1 MLVLSRKPE
10 EKVVISL
17 SFLKEVIAFAYEK
30 AHCGQGI
37 EDICSEL
44 QGVLGGTIEVTYL
57 GETKDRG
64 RLAFQAHELIKIH
77 RSELWERLN
86 EEFPRIAET
95 QPS

>member
-17 SFLKEVIAFAYEK
+17 DFLREVIAFAYEK
-30 AHCGQGI
+30 AHCGQNI
-37 EDICSEL
+37 EDICNEL

-77 RSELWERLN
+77 RSELWDRLKKY
-86 EEFPRIAET
+86 PAIHA
-95 QPS
+95 PS